1 MIHTHYNTKILQ
13 WYRIKKKDI
22 KKNIKEIMYERRRLN
37 LPVLRDNKSYERE
50 LRSHIRMYKL
60 HIFRKHTEDCDL
72 ETKIKKWKE
81 IVYFIIG
88 I

>member
-1 MIHTHYNTKILQ
+1 MIHTHYNTKILEC
-13 WYRIKKKDI
+13 YKIKR
-22 KKNIKEIMYERRRLN
+22 KNIKLLIKQIMYERRRLN

-60 HIFRKHTEDCDL
+60 HLFRKHTEDCDL
-72 ETKIKKWKE
+72 ETNIKKWKE